1 MALSQKDRQQL
12 LILLIVVAIAAG
24 AGFWFM
30 WRAPKAEEAARHEF
44 VIDSLQRVV
53 DNARRDLARGTV
65 ESLEQRIAD
74 YEASLSLMRRLV
86 PLENEVPALIDDIA
100 SRASLRG
107 VHIQEL
113 DPQTVEAAGMFDVHR
128 YRLSVVGYYD
138 EIGEFLADIA
148 SLPRIM
154 VPYELTLGEAPL
166 TAQAAYGDTTGA
178 LLQAQ
183 FQLRTFVKPPTSG
196 GSGAS
201 E

>member
-24 AGFWFM
+24 AGFWFV
-30 WRAPKAEEAARHEF
+30 WRAPKVEAVAQLETE
-44 VIDSLQRVV
+44 IDSLQRVV
-53 DNARRDLARGTV
+53 DAARRDLAQGTV
-65 ESLEQRIAD
+65 ESLEQRVAE
-74 YEASLSLMRRLV
+74 YEASLGLMRRLV
-86 PLENEVPALIDDIA
+86 PLDNEVPGLIDDIA

-107 VHIQEL
+107 VHVQEL
-113 DPQTVEAAGMFDVHR
+113 DPQTVETGGLFHVHR

-154 VPYELTLGEAPL
+154 VPYELALGEAPL
-166 TAQAAYGDTTGA
+166 TAQSAYGDTTGA

-183 FQLRTFVKPPTSG
+183 FQLRTFVKPPTPG